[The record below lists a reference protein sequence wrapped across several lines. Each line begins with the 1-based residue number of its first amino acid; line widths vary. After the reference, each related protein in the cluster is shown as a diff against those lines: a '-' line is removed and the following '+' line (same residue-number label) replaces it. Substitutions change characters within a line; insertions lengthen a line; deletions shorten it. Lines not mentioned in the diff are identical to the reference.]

1 MPTIR
6 DVAKACNVS
15 TATVS
20 YVINGKNTLLPE
32 TRERVLRKI
41 CEMNYHPSAV
51 ARGLSNKRMNTF
63 GILFDNVGSEIA
75 IWHPY
80 TSGILQGVVAA
91 SAEVGCNV
99 TIFTEL
105 WRNAEASLPKLR
117 DQRTDGIIIVAPPSD
132 TDILPSLLSAGSKVV
147 TISSESVSFGM
158 PSVDVDN
165 AFGIKLAVRHLRE
178 MGHEKIAFIGGQV
191 NMFSGAVRLAAFQT
205 ALDFWSLR
213 LLPEHLVLSSYEDSS
228 ASYCDAKQLLS
239 LPNPPTAIVA
249 GNDQIAFSVLAAA
262 RDLGIAVPAQLS
274 VTGFDDIAD
283 AATTQHALTTIKQ
296 PLREIGAAA
305 TRLLTEVISG
315 DCPPAECLL
324 VEPALVVRATTG
336 PPR

>member
-6 DVAKACNVS
+6 DVARACNVS

-32 TRERVLRKI
+32 TRERVMRKMR
-41 CEMNYHPSAV
+41 EMNYHPSAV
-51 ARGLSNKRMNTF
+51 ARGLNNKRMNTF

-105 WRNAEASLPKLR
+105 WRNAEESLPKLR

-147 TISSESVSFGM
+147 TISSESVSFGI

-165 AFGIKLAVRHLRE
+165 ACGISRAVGHLRE
-178 MGHEKIAFIGGQV
+178 LGHTKIAYLGGQLT
-191 NMFSGAVRLAAFQT
+191 MFSGKVRLAAFEA
-205 ALDFWSLR
+205 ALHTVSLNV
-213 LLPEHLVLSSYEDSS
+213 LPDYIMLSSYEDIPLSYSS
-228 ASYCDAKQLLS
+228 ARQLLS
-239 LPNPPTAIVA
+239 LPDPPTAIVA

-262 RDLGIAVPAQLS
+262 CDLGVSIPDQLS

-283 AATTQHALTTIKQ
+283 AAIKQHLLTTLKQ
-296 PLREIGAAA
+296 PLREIGVAA
-305 TRLLTEVISG
+305 TRLLAQLVSG
-315 DCPPAECLL
+315 EYVPAECLL
-324 VEPALVVRATTG
+324 IEPTLVVRATTG
-336 PPR
+336 SPH